1 MEKIILNNGKI
12 SIPIGQNVVGLDIKL
27 SGQYELEYITKSN
40 FYIDYS
46 DNRIIGFGVGTKL
59 GISTFLEYTGNLKI
73 INCKVVKD
81 NLKVVELLPYYQID
95 KFNKNHSTFDGS
107 QGLIENLSKDNVF
120 GTIPQKIKTTF
131 KNEIYDQD
139 GKKIDIQKNNNRNIS
154 RILKTINMI
163 KTEAT
168 STGGY

>member
-40 FYIDYS
+40 FYIDYN
-46 DNRIIGFGVGTKL
+46 DNRIIGFGVGAKL
-59 GISTFLEYTGNLKI
+59 GISTFLEYTGDLKV
-73 INCKVVKD
+73 INCRAVRD
-81 NLKVVELLPYYQID
+81 NLEVVQLLPYYQID
-95 KFNKNHSTFDGS
+95 QFNKNHSTFDGS
-107 QGLIENLSKDNVF
+107 QELIENLSKDNVF
-120 GTIPQKIKTTF
+120 GAIPQKIKTTF

-154 RILKTINMI
+154 RILKTTNMI
-163 KTEAT
+163 KTEAI